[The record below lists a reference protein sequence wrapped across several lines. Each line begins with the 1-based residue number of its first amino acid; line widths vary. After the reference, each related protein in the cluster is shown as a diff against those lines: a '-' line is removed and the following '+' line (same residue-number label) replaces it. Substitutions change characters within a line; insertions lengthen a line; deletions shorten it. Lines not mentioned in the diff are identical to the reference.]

1 MDYTKKERNG
11 WREIYEALRC
21 RIADGELKPGDKL
34 PSETQLVTDFGV
46 SKMTVHRALRE
57 LAVNGLVRRE
67 ERVGTF
73 VAEVSRPVGRRI
85 GLFLPATDGFL
96 EIKYLSGIQE
106 ALGSDSQIL
115 IYCTD
120 NDPVTEAEVLGQSLE
135 GLDGVLILPSCHPK
149 VSANLERILDAG
161 CPVVCLDRIPVGS
174 RFAGAASDNYAVTKR
189 GLAFLEGRGH
199 RRIAYFGFHSPHI
212 SSVADRYRAYAD
224 FVVEK
229 RFGDPL
235 ETTRFIEPRSSGE
248 LGMELQ
254 QFRDAM
260 SRLLAGPEPIT
271 AAFCANEHYLS
282 VLLEVCDGM
291 SPEFRERFE
300 IVAFCDWPSLSQPN
314 VRAHLIRQNARLIGR
329 TAATLLLQAMASGS
343 HVSGLREVPAAFDD
357 GVDPLRLA
365 AALPSSDDDF
375 HPLADLGSN

>member
-1 MDYTKKERNG
+1 MERNG
-11 WREIYEALRC
+11 WREIYEALRR
-21 RIADGELKPGDKL
+21 RIADGELKPGAKL
-34 PSETQLVTDFGV
+34 PSESQLVTDFGV

-73 VAEVSRPVGRRI
+73 VAEISKPASRRI

-106 ALGSDSQIL
+106 TLGAESQIL

-120 NDPVTEAEVLGQSLE
+120 NDPVTEAEVLNQALE
-135 GLDGVLILPSCHPK
+135 GLDGILILPSCHPK
-149 VSANLERILDAG
+149 VTATLERTQAAG
-161 CPVVCLDRIPVGS
+161 RPIICLDRVPVGS
-174 RFAGAASDNYAVTKR
+174 KLAGVASDNYAVTKQ
-189 GLAFLEGRGH
+189 GLEYLESNGH
-199 RRIAYFGFHSPHI
+199 RRIAYFGFHSTEI
-212 SSVADRYRAYAD
+212 SSVADRHRAYAD
-224 FVVEK
+224 FIVEK
-229 RFGDPL
+229 GFGNPD

-254 QFRDAM
+254 QFQDAM

-291 SPEFRERFE
+291 TPEFRERFE

-314 VRAHLIRQNARLIGR
+314 VRTHLIRQNARAIGR
-329 TAATLLLQAMASGS
+329 AAAALLARAIESGEAASG
-343 HVSGLREVPAAFDD
+343 LYEVPASFDD
-357 GVDPLRLA
+357 GADRPRQA
-365 AALPSSDDDF
+365 APSSSTDDDF
-375 HPLADLGSN
+375 VPLADLGSN